1 MDIHIEIRG
10 PGDDFGSALV
20 TPIDSDTPGDCS
32 ITIEYKVTAEYLR
45 VSYQPR
51 SVGHHELSV
60 SRHGYVIN
68 VRVRTNVRMVD

>member
-20 TPIDSDTPGDCS
+20 TPIDISDAAGDCS
-32 ITIEYKVTAEYLR
+32 IPIEYKVTAEYLR

-60 SRHGYVIN
+60 SRHGYVRN
-68 VRVRTNVRMVD
+68 VRVRTAV